1 MTLVTLGQPS
11 EYIIRWLKSKQ
22 TIRLIEEFKPE
33 ELGQNFEW
41 KVFVNGTW
49 IGVTNEAKKIMDDF
63 KEARQVEQVHRH
75 TTAHWNKSV
84 KEIFIWSDAGRTVRP
99 LFKVVDGKLPFTHDD
114 FEKMKK
120 GILEYNWS
128 SLLDKGWVEYLDPA
142 SSMQSSIRIGV
153 FPWKLTKE
161 HTHCEI
167 HPVLIYG
174 VVASL
179 IPFPDHNQ
187 APRNTYQVRQILNGW
202 GSWKISW
209 KIRRI

>member
-1 MTLVTLGQPS
+1 VTLVTLGQPS
-11 EYIIRWLKSKQ
+11 EYIIRWLKSRNV
-22 TIRLIEEFKPE
+22 IRFIEELKPE
-33 ELGQNFEW
+33 ELGTQFEW

-49 IGVTNEAKKIMDDF
+49 IGVTNEAKKIMDEF
-63 KEARQVEQVHRH
+63 KKARQAEEVHRH

-84 KEIFIWSDAGRTVRP
+84 KEIFIWSDSGRTVRP
-99 LFKVVDGKLPFTHDD
+99 LFKVIDGKLPFTHDD
-114 FEKMKK
+114 FEKMKR
-120 GILEYNWS
+120 GIVEYNWS
-128 SLLDKGWVEYLDPA
+128 TFLDKGWIEYLDAA

-153 FPWKLTKE
+153 FPWQLTKD

-187 APRNTYQVRQILNGW
+187 APRNTYQVLLFFIYYL
-202 GSWKISW
+202 IY
-209 KIRRI
+209 IF